1 MRRTANTASGWLT
14 RLVLTAAL
22 LLSEYAAAN
31 GTNKKTTTTTH
42 ISLYIYTRIMH
53 ISRFLFFFLLLLLL
67 LCGHVSFSLVCVLC
81 ATRFSIAG
89 GRVSPYMMIP
99 KMIYF
104 SFVLFFFSSV
114 GLFSI
119 GGKPPRIT
127 EHPSDVTVL
136 RHDPATLQCSADGYP
151 TPVIEWYRD
160 GEFII
165 SSNNSASST
174 APTASSRI
182 LLPGGALFFLRVVHS
197 RKENDAGVYWCL
209 ARNSQGVARSRNATL
224 TIARK

>member
-1 MRRTANTASGWLT
+1 MRLTRNTASGWLI

-22 LLSEYAAAN
+22 LLWEYAAAN
-31 GTNKKTTTTTH
+31 G
-42 ISLYIYTRIMH
+42 
-53 ISRFLFFFLLLLLL
+53 LFA
-67 LCGHVSFSLVCVLC
+67 SC

-89 GRVSPYMMIP
+89 GRVSPYWNTAR
-99 KMIYF
+99 
-104 SFVLFFFSSV
+104 LSSI
-114 GLFSI
+114 S

-127 EHPSDVTVL
+127 EHPSDVTVP
-136 RHDPATLQCSADGYP
+136 RHDPVTLQCSADGYP

-165 SSNNSASST
+165 SSSSNSASST
-174 APTASSRI
+174 TSTASSRI